1 MSNTIRSDSY
11 SESVR
16 RGIHPLT
23 TTPIAAN
30 RRSATTGNV
39 NRTSAYFPTTSNLS
53 SNSRSAT
60 LSAIVTPAHSYQ
72 RLSNQ
77 QINMETK
84 TKKINTLPKA
94 KPPREVSLRVKFIR
108 LGEVNTLHEKFYA
121 EVVIEARWLYDP
133 EAASWNPNLYVKNAL
148 GDIKQE
154 VAHELVN
161 NLDEPVFVGD
171 KLHGIIYVWEIRK
184 LVGTFWEKLELNS
197 FPADVQQLSLQ
208 IVARC
213 PIEECV
219 LVENRFQPSMVNREA
234 FLAQQ
239 EWFLYEHIE
248 TRSTITT
255 EDFSFRPIRQ
265 STYLVTCCVA
275 RRPGYFYWN
284 VYLLI
289 FLITLIAL
297 TVYGVAPEHPQSR
310 LQITCTLL
318 LTSIMF
324 RWSVS
329 RLLPPVS
336 YLTLLDKY
344 TLVSLVFISLN
355 SIWHSVIGFLIRHMG
370 ISKIIDYYVL
380 SIFTAFFIIYHFLM
394 ALFLFQALR
403 SRQVMLESDRQ
414 YASKL
419 AGMFETFVQGHHAV
433 QRFQERQ
440 NSSRT
445 SLFV

>member
-1 MSNTIRSDSY
+1 M
-11 SESVR
+11 
-16 RGIHPLT
+16 
-23 TTPIAAN
+23 
-30 RRSATTGNV
+30 
-39 NRTSAYFPTTSNLS
+39 
-53 SNSRSAT
+53 
-60 LSAIVTPAHSYQ
+60 
-72 RLSNQ
+72 
-77 QINMETK
+77 
-84 TKKINTLPKA
+84 
-94 KPPREVSLRVKFIR
+94 
-108 LGEVNTLHEKFYA
+108 
-121 EVVIEARWLYDP
+121 IEARWLYDP

-148 GDIKQE
+148 GDVKQE
-154 VAHELVN
+154 VACELVN
-161 NLDEPVFVGD
+161 NLDEPVHED
-171 KLHGIIYVWEIRK
+171 NKEHDIIYVWEIRK
-184 LVGTFWEKLELNS
+184 VVGTFWEKLELNS

-208 IVARC
+208 IVTRC

-265 STYLVTCCVA
+265 STYLGKSSFFPDKFLHLFLVTCCVA

-297 TVYGVAPEHPQSR
+297 TVYGVAPEYPQSR
-310 LQITCTLL
+310 LQITCLLILFSFIFINLYFIYLGTLL

-344 TLVSLVFISLN
+344 TLISLVFISLN
-355 SIWHSVIGFLIRHMG
+355 SIWHSIIGFLIRHMG
-370 ISKIIDYYVL
+370 ISKKIDYYVL
-380 SIFTAFFIIYHFLM
+380 SLFTIFFLVYHFLM
-394 ALFLFQALR
+394 TIFFI
-403 SRQVMLESDRQ
+403 
-414 YASKL
+414 
-419 AGMFETFVQGHHAV
+419 
-433 QRFQERQ
+433 
-440 NSSRT
+440 SSIT
-445 SLFV
+445 

>member
-1 MSNTIRSDSY
+1 MMFNPIRSNSY
-11 SESVR
+11 SESVKQNLD
-16 RGIHPLT
+16 PLA
-23 TTPIAAN
+23 TTPIAKT
-30 RRSATTGNV
+30 RRSVITDSV
-39 NRTSAYFPTTSNLS
+39 NRTSTYNDVSIDLS
-53 SNSRSAT
+53 SNQQRCQSQDCIIDMHLKKRS
-60 LSAIVTPAHSYQ
+60 
-72 RLSNQ
+72 
-77 QINMETK
+77 
-84 TKKINTLPKA
+84 TLPKV

-133 EAASWNPNLYVKNAL
+133 DATAWNPNLYVKNAL
-148 GDIKQE
+148 GDVKQE
-154 VAHELVN
+154 ISSELVN
-161 NLDEPVFVGD
+161 NLDEPVYADTNDNDIF
-171 KLHGIIYVWEIRK
+171 YVWEIRK
-184 LVGTFWEKLELNS
+184 VSGTFWEKLELNS

-208 IVARC
+208 IVTRC
-213 PIEECV
+213 PIEECI
-219 LVENRFQPSMVNREA
+219 LIENRLQPSMVNREA

-265 STYLVTCCVA
+265 STYSVTCCVA

-297 TVYGVAPEHPQSR
+297 TVYGVAPEHPHSR
-310 LQITCTLL
+310 LQITGTLL

-344 TLVSLVFISLN
+344 TLMSLVFISMN
-355 SIWHSVIGFLIRHMG
+355 SIWHSIIGFLIRNMG
-370 ISKIIDYYVL
+370 ISKMIDYYVL
-380 SIFTAFFIIYHFLM
+380 IVFTAFFIIYHCLTAFILYR
-394 ALFLFQALR
+394 ALR
-403 SRQVMLESDRQ
+403 NRQIMLESDRK
-414 YASKL
+414 YALKL
-419 AGMFETFVQGHHAV
+419 SGTFETFAQRHNDV
-433 QRFQERQ
+433 QRFEDRQ
-440 NSSRT
+440 TSSHT
-445 SLFV
+445 SLFI

>member
-1 MSNTIRSDSY
+1 MSNSIRSDSY
-11 SESVR
+11 SESVK

-23 TTPIAAN
+23 TSPIIPQ

-39 NRTSAYFPTTSNLS
+39 NRTSAYFPSMSNLS

-60 LSAIVTPAHSYQ
+60 ISAIVTPASSHQ
-72 RLSNQ
+72 RLPNLRHTMEIHSKKS
-77 QINMETK
+77 IN
-84 TKKINTLPKA
+84 IPKV
-94 KPPREVSLRVKFIR
+94 KPPREVALRVKFIR

-148 GDIKQE
+148 DNG
-154 VAHELVN
+154 VV
-161 NLDEPVFVGD
+161 
-171 KLHGIIYVWEIRK
+171 YVWEIRK
-184 LVGTFWEKLELNS
+184 VVGTFWEKLELNS

-208 IVARC
+208 IVTRC

-265 STYLVTCCVA
+265 STFLVTCCVA

-344 TLVSLVFISLN
+344 TLISLVFISLN
-355 SIWHSVIGFLIRHMG
+355 SIWHSIIGFLIRHTA
-370 ISKIIDYYVL
+370 ISKMIDYYVL
-380 SIFTAFFIIYHFLM
+380 SLFTAFFLIYHFLM

-433 QRFQERQ
+433 QRFQERL